1 MNKNQQKLKE
11 LLEARVCL
19 EIAATL
25 YRHISVYK
33 FYFTLENDVMLELYV
48 PSSFRL
54 FKDNIPIASNRY
66 IDIRDKQDQAEN
78 RLTKI
83 EIKHEMID
91 LDESRYLALS
101 NLISLKVEKVE
112 FEKNYLWIYFEKN
125 YTLNIFLQEEI
136 NFNEEDEDWLVF
148 NI

>member
-1 MNKNQQKLKE
+1 MDKNQQKLKE

-19 EIAATL
+19 EIAVTL
-25 YRHISVYK
+25 YRQFSVYK
-33 FYFTLENDVMLELYV
+33 FYFSLENDVMLELYV

-66 IDIRDKQDQAEN
+66 IDIRAKQDQAEN

-91 LDESRYLALS
+91 IEKQRYFS
-101 NLISLKVEKVE
+101 FTELIGLKVEKVE

-125 YTLNIFLQEEI
+125 YTLHIFLQEEMKYS
-136 NFNEEDEDWLVF
+136 EPKEDMLVF